1 MRVGTPSVTNWNQ
14 INSFE
19 SHKYLSFLLI
29 SRVQKEHNAW
39 LRQSLKESQA
49 AVQQSKMDAAIL
61 RKAVEAIVMVFK
73 GGKVEEDGSYRPNL
87 GALSPTVS
95 PIPVITVSESNSE
108 ATGEVDTSEME
119 APVSS

>member
-1 MRVGTPSVTNWNQ
+1 M
-14 INSFE
+14 
-19 SHKYLSFLLI
+19 HI
-29 SRVQKEHNAW
+29 SCVQKEYNAW
-39 LRQSLKESQA
+39 LRQTLKDSQA

-73 GGKVEEDGSYRPNL
+73 GGKVMEDGSYVPNL

-95 PIPVITVSESNSE
+95 PIPIITISESHSE
-108 ATGEVDTSEME
+108 ATGEVGTSEME